1 MQLPIFIRHQIRKL
15 RDWQAEREAVRHLR
29 EMNDHILRDI
39 GIERHDIE
47 TVVHGL
53 MTERTDEKSH
63 RRWLAQNAENRLR
76 MVPAE

>member
-15 RDWQAEREAVRHLR
+15 RDWQVERDAVRHLR

-39 GIERHDIE
+39 GIERQDIE

-53 MTERTDEKSH
+53 MTERIDEEAH
-63 RRWLAQNAENRLR
+63 RRWLRQDAEDRLR